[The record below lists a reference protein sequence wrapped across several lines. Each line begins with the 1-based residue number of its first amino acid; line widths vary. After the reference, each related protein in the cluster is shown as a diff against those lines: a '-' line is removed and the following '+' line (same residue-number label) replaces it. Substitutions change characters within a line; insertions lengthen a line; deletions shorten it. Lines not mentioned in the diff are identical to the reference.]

1 MKSEVNLRFTPGL
14 LVLVLSLVLLVVGA
28 YLGFQ
33 PSSTAHPEGKESLWI
48 ILLIIGSFL
57 GVIGLRTRRDEIRD
71 SQDNS
76 DQIRSS
82 EDQKAIH
89 GFFSFALG
97 IMAITVLVAIVNCI
111 LSIFAILSPEIDP
124 IIVLVEILLSIS
136 LAALGVYALT
146 RTFKKKS
153 DGVYLLCAFLVVIVL
168 TNLISQTYYNATER
182 GTIATIVSII
192 WAIIFITYF
201 LTSKQVKEIFPPKER
216 TFTFIDMILSV
227 SCVVLA
233 LISAF
238 LD

>member
-1 MKSEVNLRFTPGL
+1 MKSEISLRFTPGL
-14 LVLVLSLVLLVVGA
+14 LVLVLSLALLVVGA

-57 GVIGLRTRRDEIRD
+57 GVIGLRTRRDELRD
-71 SQDNS
+71 SLENS
-76 DQIRSS
+76 DQIHSL
-82 EDQKAIH
+82 DNQKAIR

-97 IMAITVLVAIVNCI
+97 IMAIAVLIATVNCI
-111 LSIFAILSPEIDP
+111 LSFFAFLSPEIDP
-124 IIVLVEILLSIS
+124 IIVLVELLSSIS
-136 LAALGVYALT
+136 LAALGFYALT
-146 RTFKKKS
+146 RTFKKES
-153 DGVYLLCAFLVVIVL
+153 DGVYLLCAFLVVVVL
-168 TNLISQTYYNATER
+168 TNLISQTYYNSSER
-182 GTIATIVSII
+182 GTLATIVSII

-216 TFTFIDMILSV
+216 TFTVIDMILSV

-238 LD
+238 IY